1 MSPASVVR
9 VLTPRQCHDPH
20 GVYEA
25 AQEAQ
30 SPQCAAGMLQS
41 SASGHFWVSHLHR
54 VAFAIVQT
62 WRGPLLEDGHLMC
75 QTIATAKA
83 LTARFWKD
91 DAGQDALLW
100 MQNSQP
106 KPPSKITAY
115 SLRNHV

>member
-1 MSPASVVR
+1 MCSRNAAVLSFWAILGFSPA
-9 VLTPRQCHDPH
+9 QD
-20 GVYEA
+20 
-25 AQEAQ
+25 
-30 SPQCAAGMLQS
+30 
-41 SASGHFWVSHLHR
+41 
-54 VAFAIVQT
+54 AFAIVQT

-75 QTIATAKA
+75 QTIATAKV

-106 KPPSKITAY
+106 KPPSKITPY